1 MKYHEYANLFPMM
14 TEPDLMRL
22 AEDIKEKGML
32 DPVITLDGKILDGRN
47 RFKACGIN
55 GITPRFEEYSGDDP
69 LGYVVSHNLHR
80 RHLSESQRAM
90 VAAEWAGLKQGGDRG
105 NQHTGGKS
113 PIGGLANQSA
123 TATRNEAA
131 KLLNVGTSSI
141 DRAKKV
147 KKEAPELAEKVKSG
161 DMSVNAA
168 YVTTKNSTADLETLV
183 VDGTSKEA
191 PVTSGT
197 TPEKRPPNYK
207 PSDGMGIYLVAKSHM
222 EKIHKSDTQRKDALK
237 AMIKFCESKL

>member
-32 DPVITLDGKILDGRN
+32 DPVITLDGKIIDGRN

-90 VAAEWAGLKQGGDRG
+90 VAAEWAGLKAG
-105 NQHTGGKS
+105 NPTFGAIP
-113 PIGGLANQSA
+113 PIGGIGTQSA

-168 YVTTKNSTADLETLV
+168 YVATKKPTVDPDPVV
-183 VDGTSKEA
+183 VDGVKFPANTKPLSESAKKKGESAAAESENLWLLKSTWKKTSK
-191 PVTSGT
+191 
-197 TPEKRPPNYK
+197 K
-207 PSDGMGIYLVAKSHM
+207 DKSAFL
-222 EKIHKSDTQRKDALK
+222 EWANK
-237 AMIKFCESKL
+237 